1 MGAVIEVIGEFIV
14 SFLLFLMARELVEEY
29 LNRMLKHSLFDTF
42 FFYVVCL
49 CFVVAVVRIMYRFG
63 ALSH

>member
-1 MGAVIEVIGEFIV
+1 MGAVIEVIGEFFV
-14 SFLLFLMARELVEEY
+14 SFLMFLMARELLEEY
-29 LNRMLKHSLFDTF
+29 LNRMLKHPPFDTF

-49 CFVVAVVRIMYRFG
+49 GFVVAVVRIMYRFG